1 MNKVITIPLL
11 LTVLLTLSACA
22 VGPDYRE
29 PTMEPARIDRASSED
44 FDRSRFQAAWWR
56 QFEDPTLDAL
66 VSQALAE
73 NRELRIAFSRLRA
86 ARSIR
91 DDDANDR
98 FPTVTAGASAEYG
111 EAQQPGFSEQ
121 RSNIERYDLGLDM
134 AWELDLFGRIQRRI
148 EASEAQTEAAEAE
161 LYQLQVSLIAE
172 LVTAYGELRGAQLR
186 ERIAREN
193 LGYQRNSHLLTEQ
206 LRDAGMG
213 SELDVLRADARLAA
227 TEASLP
233 QLQATQTR
241 ATNRIATLL
250 GQRADQLSVDLSPRD
265 LPAVAK
271 ALPIGDPSELLRRR
285 PDIRAAERQ
294 LAAATA
300 NVGVATAD
308 LFPRVSIRGFAGFL
322 SGEFSSLVAGRNE
335 AWEVSPSISW
345 AAFDMGSV
353 PRVSLSGFLGFIAG
367 RGSQIG
373 SSAAEAW
380 GLAPS
385 ISWAAFD
392 MGSVRARLR
401 GAEADADGALAAY
414 EQQVLL
420 ALEESENAF
429 SDYARAQQRL
439 LSLLR
444 QSGASRAAARQAE
457 IRYREG
463 TVDFL
468 VLLDA
473 ERERLA
479 AEDAQAQAEIDVYRG
494 VVALYKA
501 LGGGWQLSNG

>member
-1 MNKVITIPLL
+1 MKFFALPLL
-11 LTVLLTLSACA
+11 ALAVTGCA
-22 VGPDYRE
+22 VGPDYRA
-29 PTMEPARIDRASSED
+29 PQPEPARIAHAED
-44 FDRSRFQAAWWR
+44 SDYDRSRFESAWWH

-66 VSQALAE
+66 VVQALTE
-73 NRELRIAFSRLRA
+73 NRELRIAYSRLRA
-86 ARSIR
+86 ARAIR

-98 FPTVTAGASAEYG
+98 FPTVTAGASADIG
-111 EAQQPGFSEQ
+111 KAQQPGVTE
-121 RSNIERYDLGLDM
+121 RRINAERYDLGLDM
-134 AWELDLFGRIQRRI
+134 AWELDLFGRIQRRL
-148 EASEAQTEAAEAE
+148 EASEAQAEAAEAE

-172 LVTAYGELRGAQLR
+172 LVDAYGQLRGAQLR
-186 ERIAREN
+186 ERIARDN
-193 LGYQRNSHLLTEQ
+193 LANQRDSHELTEQ

-233 QLQATQTR
+233 QLQAQQAR
-241 ATNRIATLL
+241 ASNRIATLL
-250 GQRADQLSVDLSPRD
+250 GQRADRLAVDLSPRE
-265 LPAVAK
+265 LPAIAK
-271 ALPIGDPSELLRRR
+271 ALPIGDPGELLRRR

-300 NVGVATAD
+300 TVGVATAD
-308 LFPRVSIRGFAGFL
+308 LF
-322 SGEFSSLVAGRNE
+322 
-335 AWEVSPSISW
+335 
-345 AAFDMGSV
+345 

-380 GLAPS
+380 GVAPS

-392 MGSVRARLR
+392 LGSVRARLR
-401 GAEADADGALAAY
+401 GAEADADGALASY

-429 SDYARAQQRL
+429 SDYARAQERL

-444 QSGASRAAARQAE
+444 QSTASRAAAQQAE

-479 AEDAQAQAEIDVYRG
+479 AEDAQAQAEVELYRG

-501 LGGGWQLSNG
+501 LGGGWQAES

>member
-66 VSQALAE
+66 VSQALSE

-86 ARSIR
+86 ARSNR

-172 LVTAYGELRGAQLR
+172 LVNAYGELRGAQLR

-308 LFPRVSIRGFAGFL
+308 LFPRVS
-322 SGEFSSLVAGRNE
+322 
-335 AWEVSPSISW
+335 
-345 AAFDMGSV
+345 
-353 PRVSLSGFLGFIAG
+353 LSGFLGFIAG

-479 AEDAQAQAEIDVYRG
+479 AEDAQAQAEVDVYRG

>member
-1 MNKVITIPLL
+1 MKTVITTPLL
-11 LTVLLTLSACA
+11 LAALLALSACA
-22 VGPDYRE
+22 VGPDYRVPE
-29 PTMEPARIDRASSED
+29 PEPAQIDRASAAD

-66 VSQALAE
+66 VSQALSE

-86 ARSIR
+86 ARAIR

-98 FPTVTAGASAEYG
+98 FPTVTAGATAEYG
-111 EAQQPGFSEQ
+111 KAQQPGFSEQ

-172 LVTAYGELRGAQLR
+172 LVDAYGELRGAQLR

-193 LGYQRNSHLLTEQ
+193 LGYQRDSHGLTEQ

-241 ATNRIATLL
+241 AANRIATLL
-250 GQRADQLSVDLSPRD
+250 GQRADQMSIDLSPRD

-271 ALPIGDPSELLRRR
+271 ALPIGDPGELLRRR

-300 NVGVATAD
+300 SVGVATAD
-308 LFPRVSIRGFAGFL
+308 LF
-322 SGEFSSLVAGRNE
+322 
-335 AWEVSPSISW
+335 
-345 AAFDMGSV
+345 

-380 GLAPS
+380 GLSPS

-401 GAEADADGALAAY
+401 GAEADAEGALANY

-479 AEDAQAQAEIDVYRG
+479 AEDAQAQAEVEVYRG

-501 LGGGWQLSNG
+501 LGGGWQLSSS